1 MKITVDLIGSTE
13 NLKELE
19 NTILQFRKTLA
30 DEFKSQVVP
39 RTPIDQGRAR
49 AGWQQRQSGTN
60 ISVENQVPYIERLER
75 GYSRQAPR
83 GFVNQAITATIAN
96 TNKKLGK

>member
-1 MKITVDLIGSTE
+1 LKITVDLIGSTA

-30 DEFKSQVVP
+30 DEFRSQVVP

-60 ISVENQVPYIERLER
+60 ISVENSVPYIERLER

-83 GFVNQAITATIAN
+83 GFVKQAITATIRN